1 MQDTD
6 LSEDQKQFV
15 ETSEV
20 CERQLRKILDDMD
33 LESIED
39 GYSKKS
45 FFLFPMGLNMRLYL
59 FGQVNIQFNTHCREL
74 IK

>member
-1 MQDTD
+1 
-6 LSEDQKQFV
+6 
-15 ETSEV
+15 
-20 CERQLRKILDDMD
+20 MD

-39 GYSKKS
+39 GYSKNS
-45 FFLFPMGLNMRLYL
+45 FFLFPVGLYL